1 MNVPPTIDELWRFL
15 PWGFALTV
23 AVETPVL
30 VVGLSRRH
38 GLGRRLFCGV
48 WLTACSYPIVVLVL
62 PPILWARFGELPY
75 VVTAE
80 LVAVG
85 LEVLLFWLAFG
96 PRAGQPG
103 AAEPQGLVR
112 DLAAI
117 VAANAASFLLGE
129 TLQAAGV
136 W

>member
-1 MNVPPTIDELWRFL
+1 MNDLPTIDDLWRFL

-30 VVGLSRRH
+30 VIGLSRRH
-38 GLGRRLFCGV
+38 SLGRRLFCGM

-62 PPILWARFGELPY
+62 PPLVWSRFGELPY

-96 PRAGQPG
+96 PRGGERMG
-103 AAEPQGLVR
+103 AVPSALAR

-129 TLQAAGV
+129 ALTAAGV